1 VDKKAM
7 NFASWLGAGARAP
20 GAHSSVREERE
31 GDRNTAREQKARLF
45 AEFLGTAFLLAVV
58 VGSGIMGERLSGGNA
73 ALALLANSLATGAG
87 LVAIILTFG
96 PVSGAHLNP
105 AVSALFAARGEL
117 AWKRVPVYALV
128 QVLGAVAGVF
138 ATHAMFGMPLL
149 EVAAKP
155 RPGLALMWSEFVATS
170 GLLLLIHR
178 ATRSRPE
185 ATPYAVGLYITAA
198 YWFTSSTS
206 FANPAVTLA
215 RSLTDSFTGIRPA
228 DVPGFLVGECLA
240 LLVLVVILKL
250 HRPVTVPGR
259 SQP

>member
-1 VDKKAM
+1 MKA
-7 NFASWLGAGARAP
+7 LQP
-20 GAHSSVREERE
+20 
-31 GDRNTAREQKARLF
+31 LF

-58 VGSGIMGERLSGGNA
+58 VGSGIMGDRLSGGNA

-105 AVSALFAARGEL
+105 AVSVLFAARREL
-117 AWKRVPVYALV
+117 AWGLVPAYVLA
-128 QVLGAVAGVF
+128 QCLGAVAGVL
-138 ATHAMFGMPLL
+138 ATHAMFAMPLL

-155 RPGLALMWSEFVATS
+155 RPGLALMWSEFVATA

-178 ATRSRPE
+178 TTRSHPE

-228 DVPGFLVGECLA
+228 DVPGFLAAECLA
-240 LLVLVVILKL
+240 TLTLVAVLQF
-250 HRPVTVPGR
+250 HRRAEAAAG
-259 SQP
+259 